1 MVKSNANDIYF
12 RNRVLTATPAELV
25 LLLYDGFIKFG
36 NMSVKFIKD
45 KDYENANKY
54 ILKMEAIIDELSGT
68 LDRSYEVSKYFDNI
82 YSYVSRRLI
91 EANINKNSKI
101 LEECITHIRSLR
113 ETWTEVMK
121 IAR

>member
-1 MVKSNANDIYF
+1 MIKSNANDIYF
-12 RNRVLTATPAELV
+12 RNKVLTATPAELV

-36 NMSVKFIKD
+36 NMSIRFVND
-45 KDYENANKY
+45 KDFDSANKY

-68 LDRSYEVSKYFDNI
+68 LDRKYEVSKDFDNI

-91 EANINKNSKI
+91 EANINKDSVI

-113 ETWTEVMK
+113 ETWTEVMR

>member
-36 NMSVKFIKD
+36 NMSVKFIND

-68 LDRSYEVSKYFDNI
+68 LDRSYEVSKHFDNI

-91 EANINKNSKI
+91 EANINKNSEI
-101 LEECITHIRSLR
+101 LEECISHIRSLR